1 MPAHKAPPS
10 RLASPRP
17 WLVPETSH
25 GRAIVLD
32 ADAGEGAVRGAM
44 GSIPQSCRA
53 RVDLGRPFL
62 VLRSG
67 PQSAARAALG
77 QARA

>member
-17 WLVPETSH
+17 CLVPETSH
-25 GRAIVLD
+25 GRAILLD
-32 ADAGEGAVRGAM
+32 ADAGEGAVQCAM
-44 GSIPQSCRA
+44 GSIPQSIRGG
-53 RVDLGRPFL
+53 VDLGRPFL

-67 PQSAARAALG
+67 PQSAAWAAQG